1 MMSRIDPR
9 VARTNFVSAAGGYWK
24 CIPRTVPRRLLKA
37 MFACAMTGFSPR
49 SSNSFWQ
56 KTRAKKPRLSSRRS
70 MSTRKAPFSLVSVK
84 IIQPSGILPSPW
96 NRIYHAAP
104 LCAEIESSQA
114 EVHTERACTRESRE
128 IPLRRRFVAG
138 KLQVVELPMRFRQ
151 LMTEMKGHLG
161 AILAAGTGDRF
172 VDPGVVEHVAE
183 GDAHR
188 ARCGRGGKVCTSVR
202 LAVEEDERF
211 RSRRP
216 QVDPAQAADA
226 EGLAERVVGEPPL
239 RALGALEGR
248 GRGLGGSVPRCG

>member
-96 NRIYHAAP
+96 NRNLPRSPPARG
-104 LCAEIESSQA
+104 IESLQA
-114 EVHTERACTRESRE
+114 EVHTERACTREPRE
-128 IPLRRRFVAG
+128 IPLRRGFVAG
-138 KLQVVELPMRFRQ
+138 KLQVVELPVRLRQ

-188 ARCGRGGKVCTSVR
+188 PRCWRGGKGCTTVR
-202 LAVEEDERF
+202 LAGQADGRF
-211 RSRRP
+211 PRRRP
-216 QVDPAQAADA
+216 RVAPA
-226 EGLAERVVGEPPL
+226 E
-239 RALGALEGR
+239 
-248 GRGLGGSVPRCG
+248 